1 MKIQISREKLIVGI
15 IFVAALVI
23 MLAWAIHAVDVYNG
37 TFP

>member
-15 IFVAALVI
+15 IFVVAVII